1 MLITLNR
8 HADLLHFIAQKESKC
23 LELRSQLASHEA
35 ELLQLKQKWERIV
48 NRDFGKALS
57 STYSPS
63 VSNTPSTPSTNGS
76 NNSTQQ
82 SQGHSSNGAS
92 ASSTNQGNGAVFD
105 GFVEGM
111 QGMGRLIAAGLTSPA
126 LSSSAASSPVVPSSI
141 SRGHARSSSS
151 ARSSTLGRRIAN
163 GHGHAAH
170 MSTSSTST
178 AATGSTN
185 MSGSTRLSQSSA
197 SSLGMGDEPIL
208 GVHKEESDTEVG
220 SQELMVRDTGAT
232 PTLSPNPKFIRRQ
245 STQSQPSNSS
255 SPVSISPPS
264 TGLATSKLHRRR
276 SRDAPPLVS
285 LDEAEPELKS
295 QDVKMPK
302 KRSSL
307 SGMQTGAAQ
316 SPTSIPGIGSLSAI
330 GAHGWVGS
338 VGKKLED
345 LQNGKTYCLLL
356 FTFSWL
362 LSDEPHIIF
371 RFSKGSKRASV
382 LLSDV
387 FAALSS
393 PSPSATP
400 FAIVSPSTE
409 HTPSSPPARRNPSHT
424 SLMDDD
430 DDDLVSLGAS
440 VLTPDSTAP
449 VTPVT
454 PKMNGTGISNGTK
467 AMSPLVPTRAA
478 TTPAV
483 KQSQGQAKDDEDE
496 WNW

>member
-1 MLITLNR
+1 MLTTLNR

-23 LELRSQLASHEA
+23 LELRSQLSSHEA

-63 VSNTPSTPSTNGS
+63 VSSNTPSTPSTNGS
-76 NNSTQQ
+76 SNNTTQQ

-92 ASSTNQGNGAVFD
+92 ASSTNHGNGAVFD

-126 LSSSAASSPVVPSSI
+126 LSSSGASSPVVPSSI
-141 SRGHARSSSS
+141 SRGHAPSSSS

-163 GHGHAAH
+163 GHGHGRGHAAH

-178 AATGSTN
+178 AATGSTS

-208 GVHKEESDTEVG
+208 GVHKEESDTEDQVG

-232 PTLSPNPKFIRRQ
+232 PTLSPNPKFIRRH
-245 STQSQPSNSS
+245 SQPPSNSS
-255 SPVSISPPS
+255 SPVSISPPPM
-264 TGLATSKLHRRR
+264 GLASSKLHRRR
-276 SRDAPPLVS
+276 SREAPPLVS

-316 SPTSIPGIGSLSAI
+316 TPTSIPGIGSLSAM
-330 GAHGWVGS
+330 GAQGWVGS
-338 VGKKLED
+338 VGKKFED
-345 LQNGKTYCLLL
+345 LQNGKTYVSACLSPFSLLL
-356 FTFSWL
+356 TELSPLISVSLKAQNVHLYFSPTYSPLSL
-362 LSDEPHIIF
+362 LHLLPPHH
-371 RFSKGSKRASV
+371 
-382 LLSDV
+382 
-387 FAALSS
+387 S
-393 PSPSATP
+393 PSSLPAQKTRRQRLP
-400 FAIVSPSTE
+400 FVETHLILRSWTM
-409 HTPSSPPARRNPSHT
+409 TT
-424 SLMDDD
+424 
-430 DDDLVSLGAS
+430 
-440 VLTPDSTAP
+440 T
-449 VTPVT
+449 
-454 PKMNGTGISNGTK
+454 IS
-467 AMSPLVPTRAA
+467 
-478 TTPAV
+478 
-483 KQSQGQAKDDEDE
+483 
-496 WNW
+496 